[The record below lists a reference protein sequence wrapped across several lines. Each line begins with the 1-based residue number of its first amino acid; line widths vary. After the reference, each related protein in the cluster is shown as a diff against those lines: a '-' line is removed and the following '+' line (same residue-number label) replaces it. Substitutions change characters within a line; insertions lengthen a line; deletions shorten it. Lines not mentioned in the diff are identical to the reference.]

1 MFVIGALVILSIG
14 TVLAGVMGIS
24 MSVVMYKVQGALS
37 MALMDIF
44 MSASISFVEDKMFL
58 W

>member
-1 MFVIGALVILSIG
+1 MILSVS

-44 MSASISFVEDKMFL
+44 MSASVSFVEDKMFL